1 MDEFA
6 GNTYKLWFENEYHVM
21 WKNGK
26 PWITSP
32 DIVQCVDTKTCHPLT
47 NTVIEVGDFV
57 SIVGAPAREQYNS
70 GKPFSVMN
78 PRYYDFEFDHVPMAE
93 VLRQEN
99 A

>member
-1 MDEFA
+1 M
-6 GNTYKLWFENEYHVM
+6 
-21 WKNGK
+21 
-26 PWITSP
+26 PR
-32 DIVQCVDTKTCHPLT
+32 
-47 NTVIEVGDFV
+47 TVWD
-57 SIVGAPAREQYNS
+57 SIVGVPAREQYNS